1 MSRAITAAKLIGK
14 ILLRTL
20 GKEAIKKGAE
30 WIKDKLENDP
40 EQEPATQPKPKP
52 PVPTVPAPQG
62 PVITPK
68 PTPAPEKLPDD
79 SVIMAFA
86 QRDPDLQQL
95 LGKYSHIL
103 NKHYANPINSPHNM
117 QGQQFTRELETLI
130 RRKFNV

>member
-1 MSRAITAAKLIGK
+1 MGILSK
-14 ILLRTL
+14 ILNPQFMDDVVRIITGIVATEAVDRT
-20 GKEAIKKGAE
+20 K
-30 WIKDKLENDP
+30 NP
-40 EQEPATQPKPKP
+40 PQTPTPPAPRP

-117 QGQQFTRELETLI
+117 QGQQFTRELESLI